1 MQHQER
7 VERAAQG
14 TRHAERLA
22 AADVV
27 AVALTWVDNGGIT
40 RVKAV
45 PTAAL
50 PRAAAWGV
58 GATPLFDF
66 FLPDD
71 SITDGRWSAGPTG
84 DLRLLPDLDRLVVL
98 AAQPGWAWAPVDRWT
113 QEGEPHPQCSRAT
126 AGRLAGRLAGM
137 GITVRMAFEIE
148 WVLAP
153 AEGPGPGPGF
163 VPAMSGPA
171 YGMARLVERSD
182 YAADLL
188 RALAAQEVEVLQF
201 HPEYAP
207 GQLEVSV
214 APESPVA
221 AADTAVLVRTT
232 IRAVA
237 QRHGLRVSFAPAV
250 VAGEVGNGGH
260 VHLSIH
266 RAGRNLMSGGDGPC
280 GLAKEG
286 EGFTAG
292 ILDRLPALLAVAA
305 PSVAS
310 YLRLVPSHWAGVYA
324 CWGPE
329 NREAAVRLVTGSVGE
344 QAAAANVEVKCMD
357 QSANPYLVVAGL
369 LACGLA
375 GIEQGARLRDPV
387 YIDPAR
393 WSAGERSTRGV
404 VRLPQR
410 LEDAVA
416 AFRRESVL
424 AEAFGPELA
433 DTIAAVRDAE
443 IARFAGVAP
452 GDVVAASRWTH

>member
-1 MQHQER
+1 MQQQER
-7 VERAAQG
+7 AERAAQG
-14 TRHAERLA
+14 ARHAERLA

-58 GATPLFDF
+58 GATPVFDF

-71 SITDGRWSAGPTG
+71 SITGGRFSAGPTG

-113 QEGEPHPQCSRAT
+113 QEGGPHPQCSRAVAARLT
-126 AGRLAGRLAGM
+126 ERLAAAGL
-137 GITVRMAFEIE
+137 TARMAFEVE
-148 WVLAP
+148 WVLA
-153 AEGPGPGPGF
+153 AAGGSGPGF

-171 YGMARLVERSD
+171 YGMTRLVERSD

-188 RALAAQEVEVLQF
+188 RALAAQGVAVVQF

-214 APESPVA
+214 VPESPVA

-237 QRHGLRVSFAPAV
+237 QRHGLRVSFAPTV

-266 RAGRNLMSGGDGPC
+266 RAGRNLCGGGDGPC
-280 GLAKEG
+280 GLTKEG

-292 ILDRLPALLAVAA
+292 LLDRLPALLAVAA

-344 QAAAANVEVKCMD
+344 QADAANVEVKCMD

-369 LACGLA
+369 LACGVA
-375 GIEQGARLRDPV
+375 GIEQGARLPEPV
-387 YIDPAR
+387 YADPAR
-393 WSAGERSTRGV
+393 WSAGERSARGV

-416 AFRRESVL
+416 AFRREPVL
-424 AEAFGPELA
+424 ARAFGPELA
-433 DTIAAVRDAE
+433 DTIVAVRDAE

-452 GDVVAASRWTH
+452 DDVVAASRWTH